1 MAAAPARPA
10 IDHITHG
17 KNLTRILADG
27 CLWSD
32 EQIVA
37 RGGPES
43 SITSTVTEKEAMTRG
58 SRSSSQRGPVPRGKP
73 SSGIIRGPCSG
84 SSG

>member
-10 IDHITHG
+10 IYHITHG
-17 KNLTRILADG
+17 KNLARILADG

-37 RGGPES
+37 RGGPEA
-43 SITSTVTEKEAMTRG
+43 SIGISEIK
-58 SRSSSQRGPVPRGKP
+58 RSGWKT
-73 SSGIIRGPCSG
+73 
-84 SSG
+84 